1 MWYAIIGQDVDDSL
15 DKRMSVRAD
24 HIKRLQDLQ
33 DEGRMLLAGPNPM
46 IDSEDPGPAG
56 FSGSIIVAEFD
67 SLEAA
72 QAWADADPYLAAG
85 VYEEVTVKPFKKVFP
100 TA

>member
-15 DKRMSVRAD
+15 EKRMSVRAD

>member
-15 DKRMSVRAD
+15 EKRMSVRAD

-72 QAWADADPYLAAG
+72 QAWADSDPYLAAG
-85 VYEEVTVKPFKKVFP
+85 VYEKVTVKPFKKVFP

>member
-1 MWYAIIGQDVDDSL
+1 MWYAIIGQDIENSL
-15 DKRMSVRAD
+15 EKRMSVRAD

-85 VYEEVTVKPFKKVFP
+85 VYEKVTVKPFKKVFP

>member
-15 DKRMSVRAD
+15 EKRMSVRAD

-33 DEGRMLLAGPNPM
+33 DEGRMLLAGPNPI